1 MTNND
6 IIRTAFKV
14 WGQDLYKTTSLTS
27 IAQELGVSKP
37 ALYRHFKDKQA
48 LMDALYSSFFDEY
61 SAFIKDSYEKASAA
75 KDKRER
81 FFIMMRAITEYY
93 IRNKEAF
100 LFSLIRVYG
109 SQEMTVMAD
118 RLIANGV
125 DMRKLAKEADR
136 SNTYPSQ
143 LQLIFVTI
151 TFWVAHF
158 HRNIH
163 KGEGAPGEKL
173 VAGTL
178 ADIEKRVRYGLGL
191 KAQKTA
197 ALDFNMLEASAEGSY
212 DEETEDN
219 KLLQAVAGAVAQ
231 VGPWNASMEMVA
243 KRSGLSKSG
252 LYAHFK
258 SRQDMLARLFVTE
271 FDRII
276 SYAETKMGSSVIP
289 EAQLYLA
296 TISIVD
302 YLRSKPEIL
311 IALDWIKTRRL
322 DFEAEVPSRIYRFI
336 TNIKLEVFAKAGDDS
351 AHEAQWI
358 LFMIVNM
365 LVRWIPDKKCDIAWA
380 EEKNKERFKEIQSI
394 PNESARILYKFIVSG
409 LEGLH

>member
-1 MTNND
+1 MTNDD

-14 WGQDLYKTTSLTS
+14 WGQNLYKTTSLTS
-27 IAQELGVSKP
+27 VARELGVSKP

-61 SAFIKDSYEKASAA
+61 AAFIRESYKKAVAA
-75 KDKRER
+75 KDKQQR

-93 IRNKEAF
+93 IRNREAF

-109 SQEMTVMAD
+109 SREMSVMAD
-118 RLIANGV
+118 RLVANGV

-136 SNTYPSQ
+136 SNTYPSH

-158 HRNIH
+158 HRIVH
-163 KGEGAPGEKL
+163 KGEGQPAEKL

-178 ADIEKRVRYGLGL
+178 ADIEKRVRHGLGL
-191 KAQKTA
+191 KVQKTA
-197 ALDFNMLEASAEGSY
+197 SLDFNKLEASAEGGY
-212 DEETEDN
+212 EEETEDN

-231 VGPWNASMEMVA
+231 AGPWNASMEMVA
-243 KRSGLSKSG
+243 KRSGLSKSS

-258 SRQDMLARLFVTE
+258 SRQDMLGQLFITE

-276 SYAETKMGSSVIP
+276 SYAEAKAGTSKIP
-289 EAQLYLA
+289 EAQFYLA
-296 TISIVD
+296 IISIVD

-311 IALDWIKTRRL
+311 IVLDWIKTRRL
-322 DFEAEVPSRIYRFI
+322 DFEAEVPPRIYGFI
-336 TNIKLEVFAKAGDDS
+336 TSIKLAVFAKAVDNGT
-351 AHEAQWI
+351 HEAQWI

-365 LVRWIPDKKCDIAWA
+365 LVRWNPED
-380 EEKNKERFKEIQSI
+380 KERFKEIQSI
-394 PNESARILYKFIVSG
+394 PNESARILYKFIASG
-409 LEGLH
+409 LEGLTNERNAL